1 MVFLCGPL
9 TGCSPLDTN
18 SFYGKIFLL
27 TRRGPFGML
36 AAGKFLS
43 K

>member
-9 TGCSPLDTN
+9 TGCSSIGTN

-27 TRRGPFGML
+27 TRRGTFGML
-36 AAGKFLS
+36 SAIKVS
-43 K
+43 IK

>member
-1 MVFLCGPL
+1 MILLCGPL
-9 TGCSPLDTN
+9 TGYSSIGTN